1 MTLRNATYGSESAP
15 LPASYSGAQAARAGV
30 QWMVPSFPTRFT
42 FPIARCGCLRVI
54 VVMLRAEKN
63 SALSEHVERAIGST
77 RKGSRA
83 SSTMGL

>member
-42 FPIARCGCLRVI
+42 FPIVRCELFARDCRD
-54 VVMLRAEKN
+54 
-63 SALSEHVERAIGST
+63 
-77 RKGSRA
+77 A
-83 SSTMGL
+83 SGGEELGAV